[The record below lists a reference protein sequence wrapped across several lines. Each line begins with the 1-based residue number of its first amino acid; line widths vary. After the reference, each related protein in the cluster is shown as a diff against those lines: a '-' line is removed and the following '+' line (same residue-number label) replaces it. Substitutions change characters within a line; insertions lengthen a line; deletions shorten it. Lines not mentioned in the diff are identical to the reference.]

1 MRGFKKTCFFEYG
14 EKKLC
19 KNMISQGCSRLTNVQ
34 GKCTGLLKGWFYKIS
49 ILTALTAECTALLSR
64 CVHHITTGTFSSPV

>member
-1 MRGFKKTCFFEYG
+1 
-14 EKKLC
+14 
-19 KNMISQGCSRLTNVQ
+19 MISQGCSRLTNVQ